1 MSHKGKCNLLYLKNA
16 HLHQI
21 ARKIMLLLVDNL
33 HEKSITVTVSH
44 DRQNFD
50 KVHTIS
56 NLHNFVTILHSCYM
70 KMS

>member
-1 MSHKGKCNLLYLKNA
+1 MSHKGECNLLYLKNA

-44 DRQNFD
+44 DR
-50 KVHTIS
+50 
-56 NLHNFVTILHSCYM
+56 
-70 KMS
+70 